1 MRSCGNENAY
11 ALLLASFLFCL
22 IAVLSLIFI
31 STSTASGSSI
41 TQWNSVTKNASN
53 NVFVDIG
60 IDESKEV
67 EFIVSSSNSN
77 LSYEWMWSVN
87 GEEVKESEGKS
98 SEFSYAFGEYGIYN
112 ISVVG
117 KGDGRTETDCAYWN
131 VTVWL
136 VIEGE
141 NDVRE
146 LEGLED
152 YTLRIAKKPERIVSM
167 APSSTEILFA
177 VGAGDSVVG
186 VTSFCN
192 YPPEVEDKVNN
203 GDIAVIGGYSTPSLE
218 KIVDLE
224 PDLIVCAYGNP
235 DDVIYSLIELGE
247 DEEKKY
253 QIYAQHSKNFDEIFT
268 HIKVTGAITK
278 CEDEASSLLN
288 ELKEKLNAI
297 EENTELL
304 EEEQRPR
311 VYYAMGSL
319 FMTTGSGTFQHDI
332 INTAGGRNIAAKY
345 FSSWGPFS
353 IEHIVEEDPQVIIYS
368 SHGSES
374 LVPEQIKSAELK
386 TVDAV
391 KNNRIYPIDENIM
404 SRPGPRVVDAV
415 EIVHGNISGLFNI
428 PGKGSTKIKG
438 AYFNVPFMNL
448 EISTK
453 GDENRA
459 LRCNI
464 TKIEENG
471 VQKKLPLG
479 KEVDFGN
486 NFTIQVEVEK
496 DLEERWSIGLYNVNE
511 RSWEFYEV
519 VEEEEDGYGDE
530 EEGDTSSYEKEKEA
544 IKAGEE
550 RTIELDDE
558 YLTNIT
564 IKAKED
570 KDVEFTNIYVN
581 VSKELSISH
590 PPGIVYRYLN
600 ITADNLT
607 GSVDWLKLN
616 FCVNKSWIAANADN
630 NTTAI
635 SLFWYDYING
645 SWAEQNTTEIGEG
658 DSKVYYT
665 AIKTSFGTFA
675 ICAPLKLGHEQSQL
689 LVPEDVVMPVTPLP
703 TSTPAYTPSTTT
715 TPTPKPLPTPLPM
728 PRQSGFEVVFA
739 VIGLLAVMFLLRRK
753 KN

>member
-1 MRSCGNENAY
+1 MRSCGSENAY

-41 TQWNSVTKNASN
+41 TQWNSVTEDASN

-117 KGDGRTETDCAYWN
+117 KGDGRTETECAYWN

-253 QIYAQHSKNFDEIFT
+253 LIYAQHSKNFDEIFT

-278 CEDEASSLLN
+278 CEDEASSLVN

-374 LVPEQIKSAELK
+374 LVLEQIKSAELK

-415 EIVHGNISGLFNI
+415 EIVHGNLSGFFNI
-428 PGKGSTKIKG
+428 
-438 AYFNVPFMNL
+438 
-448 EISTK
+448 
-453 GDENRA
+453 
-459 LRCNI
+459 
-464 TKIEENG
+464 
-471 VQKKLPLG
+471 
-479 KEVDFGN
+479 
-486 NFTIQVEVEK
+486 
-496 DLEERWSIGLYNVNE
+496 
-511 RSWEFYEV
+511 
-519 VEEEEDGYGDE
+519 VEEEAEKEEEEKGEEDGYGDE
-530 EEGDTSSYEKEKEA
+530 EEGDSSSYEKEKEA

-607 GSVDWLKLN
+607 GSVDVDWLKLN
-616 FCVNKSWIAANADN
+616 FRVNKSWIAANADN
-630 NTTAI
+630 NTAAI

-675 ICAPLKLGHEQSQL
+675 ICAPLKLGREQSQL
-689 LVPEDVVMPVTPLP
+689 SVPEDVVMPVTPLP
-703 TSTPAYTPSTTT
+703 TFTSAYTPSTTT

-753 KN
+753 KNSKQMK

>member
-1 MRSCGNENAY
+1 MRSCGSENAY

-22 IAVLSLIFI
+22 IAVLSFIFI

-77 LSYEWMWSVN
+77 SNLSYEWMWSVN

-98 SEFSYAFGEYGIYN
+98 SELSYTFGEYGIYN

-117 KGDGRTETDCAYWN
+117 KGDGRTETECAYWN

-136 VIEGE
+136 VIEEE

-278 CEDEASSLLN
+278 CEDEASSLVN

-374 LVPEQIKSAELK
+374 LVLEQIKSAELK

-415 EIVHGNISGLFNI
+415 EIVHGNLSGFFNI
-428 PGKGSTKIKG
+428 
-438 AYFNVPFMNL
+438 V
-448 EISTK
+448 
-453 GDENRA
+453 
-459 LRCNI
+459 
-464 TKIEENG
+464 EEEAE
-471 VQKKLPLG
+471 
-479 KEVDFGN
+479 KE
-486 NFTIQVEVEK
+486 EEEK
-496 DLEERWSIGLYNVNE
+496 
-511 RSWEFYEV
+511 
-519 VEEEEDGYGDE
+519 EEEDGYGDE
-530 EEGDTSSYEKEKEA
+530 EEGDSSSYEKEKEA

-607 GSVDWLKLN
+607 GSVDVDWLKLN
-616 FCVNKSWIAANADN
+616 FRVNKSWIAANADN

-665 AIKTSFGTFA
+665 TIKTSFGTFA
-675 ICAPLKLGHEQSQL
+675 ICAPLKLGREQSQL
-689 LVPEDVVMPVTPLP
+689 SVPEDVVMPVTPLP
-703 TSTPAYTPSTTT
+703 TFTSAYTPPTTT
-715 TPTPKPLPTPLPM
+715 TPTPKPLPTPLPK

>member
-1 MRSCGNENAY
+1 MRSCGSENAY

-22 IAVLSLIFI
+22 IAMLSLIFI

-77 LSYEWMWSVN
+77 SNLSYEWMWSVN

-98 SEFSYAFGEYGIYN
+98 SELSYAFGEYGIYN

-117 KGDGRTETDCAYWN
+117 KGDGRTETECAYWN

-136 VIEGE
+136 VIEEE

-253 QIYAQHSKNFDEIFT
+253 LIYAQHSKNFDEIFT

-278 CEDEASSLLN
+278 CEDEASSLVN

-374 LVPEQIKSAELK
+374 LVLEQIKSAELK

-415 EIVHGNISGLFNI
+415 EIVHGNLSGFFNI
-428 PGKGSTKIKG
+428 
-438 AYFNVPFMNL
+438 
-448 EISTK
+448 
-453 GDENRA
+453 
-459 LRCNI
+459 
-464 TKIEENG
+464 
-471 VQKKLPLG
+471 
-479 KEVDFGN
+479 
-486 NFTIQVEVEK
+486 
-496 DLEERWSIGLYNVNE
+496 
-511 RSWEFYEV
+511 
-519 VEEEEDGYGDE
+519 VEEEAEKEEEEKGEEDGYGDE

-607 GSVDWLKLN
+607 GSVDVDWLKLN
-616 FCVNKSWIAANADN
+616 FRVNKSWIAANADN

-665 AIKTSFGTFA
+665 TIKTSFGTFA
-675 ICAPLKLGHEQSQL
+675 ICAPLKLGREQSQL
-689 LVPEDVVMPVTPLP
+689 SVPEGVVMPITPLP
-703 TSTPAYTPSTTT
+703 TFTSAYTPPTTT
-715 TPTPKPLPTPLPM
+715 TPTPKPLPTPLPK

>member
-1 MRSCGNENAY
+1 MRSCGSENAY

-22 IAVLSLIFI
+22 IAMLSLIFI

-98 SEFSYAFGEYGIYN
+98 SELSYTFGEYGIYN

-136 VIEGE
+136 VIEEE

-253 QIYAQHSKNFDEIFT
+253 LIYAQHSKNFDEIFT

-278 CEDEASSLLN
+278 CEDEASSLVN

-374 LVPEQIKSAELK
+374 LVLEQIKSAELK

-415 EIVHGNISGLFNI
+415 EIVHGNLSGFFNI
-428 PGKGSTKIKG
+428 
-438 AYFNVPFMNL
+438 
-448 EISTK
+448 
-453 GDENRA
+453 
-459 LRCNI
+459 
-464 TKIEENG
+464 
-471 VQKKLPLG
+471 
-479 KEVDFGN
+479 
-486 NFTIQVEVEK
+486 
-496 DLEERWSIGLYNVNE
+496 
-511 RSWEFYEV
+511 
-519 VEEEEDGYGDE
+519 VEEEAEKEEEEKGEEDGYGDE
-530 EEGDTSSYEKEKEA
+530 EEGDSSSYEKEKEA

-607 GSVDWLKLN
+607 GSVDVDWLKLN
-616 FCVNKSWIAANADN
+616 FRVNKSWIAANADN
-630 NTTAI
+630 NTAAI

-675 ICAPLKLGHEQSQL
+675 ICAPLKLGREQSQL
-689 LVPEDVVMPVTPLP
+689 SVPEDVVMPVTPLP
-703 TSTPAYTPSTTT
+703 TFTSAYTPSTTT
-715 TPTPKPLPTPLPM
+715 TPTPKPLPTPLPK

>member
-1 MRSCGNENAY
+1 MRSCGSENAY

-22 IAVLSLIFI
+22 IAVLSFIFI

-98 SEFSYAFGEYGIYN
+98 SELSYTFGEYGIYN

-136 VIEGE
+136 VIEEE

-253 QIYAQHSKNFDEIFT
+253 LIYAQHSKNFDEIFT

-278 CEDEASSLLN
+278 CEDEASSLVN

-374 LVPEQIKSAELK
+374 LVLEQIKSAELK

-415 EIVHGNISGLFNI
+415 EIVHGNLSGFFNI
-428 PGKGSTKIKG
+428 
-438 AYFNVPFMNL
+438 
-448 EISTK
+448 
-453 GDENRA
+453 
-459 LRCNI
+459 
-464 TKIEENG
+464 
-471 VQKKLPLG
+471 
-479 KEVDFGN
+479 
-486 NFTIQVEVEK
+486 
-496 DLEERWSIGLYNVNE
+496 
-511 RSWEFYEV
+511 
-519 VEEEEDGYGDE
+519 VEEEAEKEEEEKGEEDGYGDE
-530 EEGDTSSYEKEKEA
+530 EEGDSSSYEKEKEA

-607 GSVDWLKLN
+607 GSVDVDWLKLN
-616 FCVNKSWIAANADN
+616 FRVNKSWIAANADN
-630 NTTAI
+630 NTAAI

-675 ICAPLKLGHEQSQL
+675 ICAPLKLGREQSQL
-689 LVPEDVVMPVTPLP
+689 SVPEDVVMPVTPLP
-703 TSTPAYTPSTTT
+703 TFTSAYTPSTTT
-715 TPTPKPLPTPLPM
+715 TPTPKPLPTPLPK

>member
-1 MRSCGNENAY
+1 MRSCGSENAY

-22 IAVLSLIFI
+22 IAMLSLIFI

-98 SEFSYAFGEYGIYN
+98 SELSYAFGEYGIYN

-117 KGDGRTETDCAYWN
+117 KGDGRTETECAYWN

-136 VIEGE
+136 VIEEE

-278 CEDEASSLLN
+278 CEDEASSLVN

-374 LVPEQIKSAELK
+374 LVLEQIKSAELK

-415 EIVHGNISGLFNI
+415 EIVHGNLSGFFNI
-428 PGKGSTKIKG
+428 
-438 AYFNVPFMNL
+438 
-448 EISTK
+448 
-453 GDENRA
+453 
-459 LRCNI
+459 
-464 TKIEENG
+464 
-471 VQKKLPLG
+471 
-479 KEVDFGN
+479 
-486 NFTIQVEVEK
+486 
-496 DLEERWSIGLYNVNE
+496 
-511 RSWEFYEV
+511 
-519 VEEEEDGYGDE
+519 VEEEAEKEEEEKGEEDGYGDE
-530 EEGDTSSYEKEKEA
+530 EEGDSSSYEKEKEA

-607 GSVDWLKLN
+607 GSVDVDWLKLN
-616 FCVNKSWIAANADN
+616 FRVNKSWIAANADN

-675 ICAPLKLGHEQSQL
+675 ICAPLKLGREQSQL
-689 LVPEDVVMPVTPLP
+689 SVPEDVVMPVTPLP
-703 TSTPAYTPSTTT
+703 TFTSAYTPPTTT
-715 TPTPKPLPTPLPM
+715 TPTPKPLPTPLPK

>member
-1 MRSCGNENAY
+1 M
-11 ALLLASFLFCL
+11 
-22 IAVLSLIFI
+22 LSLIFI

-77 LSYEWMWSVN
+77 SNLSYEWMWSVN

-98 SEFSYAFGEYGIYN
+98 SELSYAFGEYGIYN

-136 VIEGE
+136 VIEEE

-278 CEDEASSLLN
+278 CEDEASSLVN

-374 LVPEQIKSAELK
+374 LVLEQIKSAELK

-415 EIVHGNISGLFNI
+415 EIVHGNLSGFFNI
-428 PGKGSTKIKG
+428 
-438 AYFNVPFMNL
+438 
-448 EISTK
+448 
-453 GDENRA
+453 
-459 LRCNI
+459 
-464 TKIEENG
+464 
-471 VQKKLPLG
+471 
-479 KEVDFGN
+479 
-486 NFTIQVEVEK
+486 
-496 DLEERWSIGLYNVNE
+496 
-511 RSWEFYEV
+511 
-519 VEEEEDGYGDE
+519 VEEEAEKEEEEKGEEDGYGDE

-607 GSVDWLKLN
+607 GSVDVDWLKLN
-616 FCVNKSWIAANADN
+616 FRVNKSWIAANADN

-665 AIKTSFGTFA
+665 TIKTSFGTFA
-675 ICAPLKLGHEQSQL
+675 ICAPLKLGREQSQL
-689 LVPEDVVMPVTPLP
+689 SVPEGVVMPITPLP
-703 TSTPAYTPSTTT
+703 TFTSAYTPPTTT
-715 TPTPKPLPTPLPM
+715 TPTPKPLPTPLPK

>member
-1 MRSCGNENAY
+1 MRSCGSENAY

-22 IAVLSLIFI
+22 IAVLSFIFI

-98 SEFSYAFGEYGIYN
+98 SELSYTFGEYGIYN

-136 VIEGE
+136 VIEEE

-253 QIYAQHSKNFDEIFT
+253 LIYAQHSKNFDEIFT

-278 CEDEASSLLN
+278 CEDEASSLVN

-374 LVPEQIKSAELK
+374 LVLEQIKSAELK

-415 EIVHGNISGLFNI
+415 EIVHGNLSGFFNI
-428 PGKGSTKIKG
+428 
-438 AYFNVPFMNL
+438 
-448 EISTK
+448 
-453 GDENRA
+453 
-459 LRCNI
+459 
-464 TKIEENG
+464 
-471 VQKKLPLG
+471 
-479 KEVDFGN
+479 
-486 NFTIQVEVEK
+486 
-496 DLEERWSIGLYNVNE
+496 
-511 RSWEFYEV
+511 
-519 VEEEEDGYGDE
+519 VEEEAEKEEEEKGEEDGYGDE
-530 EEGDTSSYEKEKEA
+530 EEGDSSSYEKEKEA

-607 GSVDWLKLN
+607 GSVDVDWLKLN
-616 FCVNKSWIAANADN
+616 FRVNKSWIAANADN

-675 ICAPLKLGHEQSQL
+675 ICAPLKLGREQSQL
-689 LVPEDVVMPVTPLP
+689 SVPEDVVMPVTPLP
-703 TSTPAYTPSTTT
+703 TFTSAYTPPTTT
-715 TPTPKPLPTPLPM
+715 TPTPKPLPTPLPK

>member
-1 MRSCGNENAY
+1 MRSCGSENAY

-77 LSYEWMWSVN
+77 SKLSYEWMWSVN

-117 KGDGRTETDCAYWN
+117 KGDGRTETECAYWN

-253 QIYAQHSKNFDEIFT
+253 LIYAQHSKNFDEIFT

-368 SHGSES
+368 SHGSAS

-415 EIVHGNISGLFNI
+415 EIVHGNLSGFFNI
-428 PGKGSTKIKG
+428 
-438 AYFNVPFMNL
+438 
-448 EISTK
+448 
-453 GDENRA
+453 
-459 LRCNI
+459 
-464 TKIEENG
+464 
-471 VQKKLPLG
+471 
-479 KEVDFGN
+479 
-486 NFTIQVEVEK
+486 
-496 DLEERWSIGLYNVNE
+496 
-511 RSWEFYEV
+511 
-519 VEEEEDGYGDE
+519 VEEEAEKEEEEKGEEDGYGDE
-530 EEGDTSSYEKEKEA
+530 EEGDSSSYEKEKEA

-558 YLTNIT
+558 YLTNIS

-616 FCVNKSWIAANADN
+616 FRVNKSWIAANADN

-689 LVPEDVVMPVTPLP
+689 SVPEDVVMPITPLP
-703 TSTPAYTPSTTT
+703 TSTPAYTPPATT

>member
-1 MRSCGNENAY
+1 M
-11 ALLLASFLFCL
+11 
-22 IAVLSLIFI
+22 LSLIFI

-77 LSYEWMWSVN
+77 SNLSYEWMWSVN

-98 SEFSYAFGEYGIYN
+98 SELSYAFGEYGIYN

-117 KGDGRTETDCAYWN
+117 KGDGRTETECAYWN

-136 VIEGE
+136 VIEEE

-278 CEDEASSLLN
+278 CEDEASSLVN

-374 LVPEQIKSAELK
+374 LVLEQIKSAELK

-415 EIVHGNISGLFNI
+415 EIVHGNLSGFFNI
-428 PGKGSTKIKG
+428 
-438 AYFNVPFMNL
+438 
-448 EISTK
+448 
-453 GDENRA
+453 
-459 LRCNI
+459 
-464 TKIEENG
+464 
-471 VQKKLPLG
+471 
-479 KEVDFGN
+479 
-486 NFTIQVEVEK
+486 
-496 DLEERWSIGLYNVNE
+496 
-511 RSWEFYEV
+511 
-519 VEEEEDGYGDE
+519 VEEEAEKEEEEKGEEDGYGDE

-607 GSVDWLKLN
+607 GSVDVDWLKLN
-616 FCVNKSWIAANADN
+616 FRVNKSWIAANADN

-675 ICAPLKLGHEQSQL
+675 ICAPLKLGREQSQL
-689 LVPEDVVMPVTPLP
+689 SVPEDVVMPVTPLP
-703 TSTPAYTPSTTT
+703 TFTSAYTPPTTT
-715 TPTPKPLPTPLPM
+715 TPTPKPLPTPLPK

>member
-1 MRSCGNENAY
+1 M
-11 ALLLASFLFCL
+11 
-22 IAVLSLIFI
+22 LSLIFI

-77 LSYEWMWSVN
+77 SNLSYEWMWSVN

-98 SEFSYAFGEYGIYN
+98 SELSYAFGEYGIYN

-117 KGDGRTETDCAYWN
+117 KGDGRTETECAYWN

-136 VIEGE
+136 VIEEE

-278 CEDEASSLLN
+278 CEDEASSLVN

-374 LVPEQIKSAELK
+374 LVLEQIKSAELK

-415 EIVHGNISGLFNI
+415 EIVHGNLSGFFNI
-428 PGKGSTKIKG
+428 
-438 AYFNVPFMNL
+438 
-448 EISTK
+448 
-453 GDENRA
+453 
-459 LRCNI
+459 
-464 TKIEENG
+464 
-471 VQKKLPLG
+471 
-479 KEVDFGN
+479 
-486 NFTIQVEVEK
+486 
-496 DLEERWSIGLYNVNE
+496 
-511 RSWEFYEV
+511 
-519 VEEEEDGYGDE
+519 VEEEAEKEEEEKGEEDGYGDE

-607 GSVDWLKLN
+607 GSVDVDWLKLN
-616 FCVNKSWIAANADN
+616 FRVNKSWIAANADN

-665 AIKTSFGTFA
+665 TIKTSFGTFA
-675 ICAPLKLGHEQSQL
+675 ICAPLKLGREQSQL
-689 LVPEDVVMPVTPLP
+689 SVPEGVVMPITPLP
-703 TSTPAYTPSTTT
+703 TFTSAYTPPTTT
-715 TPTPKPLPTPLPM
+715 TPTPKPLPTPLPK

>member
-1 MRSCGNENAY
+1 MRSCGSENAY

-136 VIEGE
+136 VIEEE

-278 CEDEASSLLN
+278 CEDEASSLVN

-374 LVPEQIKSAELK
+374 LVIEQIKSAELK

-404 SRPGPRVVDAV
+404 SRPGPRAVDAV
-415 EIVHGNISGLFNI
+415 EIVHGNLSGFFNI
-428 PGKGSTKIKG
+428 
-438 AYFNVPFMNL
+438 V
-448 EISTK
+448 
-453 GDENRA
+453 
-459 LRCNI
+459 
-464 TKIEENG
+464 EEEAE
-471 VQKKLPLG
+471 
-479 KEVDFGN
+479 KE
-486 NFTIQVEVEK
+486 EEEK
-496 DLEERWSIGLYNVNE
+496 
-511 RSWEFYEV
+511 
-519 VEEEEDGYGDE
+519 EEEDGYGDE
-530 EEGDTSSYEKEKEA
+530 EEGDSLSYEKEKEA

-600 ITADNLT
+600 ITADNLI
-607 GSVDWLKLN
+607 GSVDVDWLKLN
-616 FCVNKSWIAANADN
+616 FRVNKSWIAANADN
-630 NTTAI
+630 NTAAI

-675 ICAPLKLGHEQSQL
+675 ICAPLKLGREQSQL
-689 LVPEDVVMPVTPLP
+689 SVPEDVVMPVMPLP
-703 TSTPAYTPSTTT
+703 TFTSAYTPSTTT

-728 PRQSGFEVVFA
+728 PRQSGFEVFFA

>member
-1 MRSCGNENAY
+1 MRSCGSENAY

-22 IAVLSLIFI
+22 IAMLSLIFI

-77 LSYEWMWSVN
+77 SNLSYEWMWSVN

-98 SEFSYAFGEYGIYN
+98 SELSYAFGEYGIYN

-136 VIEGE
+136 VIEEE

-278 CEDEASSLLN
+278 CEDEASSLVN

-374 LVPEQIKSAELK
+374 LVLEQIKSAELK

-415 EIVHGNISGLFNI
+415 EIVHGNLSGFFNI
-428 PGKGSTKIKG
+428 
-438 AYFNVPFMNL
+438 
-448 EISTK
+448 
-453 GDENRA
+453 
-459 LRCNI
+459 
-464 TKIEENG
+464 
-471 VQKKLPLG
+471 
-479 KEVDFGN
+479 
-486 NFTIQVEVEK
+486 
-496 DLEERWSIGLYNVNE
+496 
-511 RSWEFYEV
+511 
-519 VEEEEDGYGDE
+519 VEEEAEKEEEEKGEEDGYGDE

-607 GSVDWLKLN
+607 GSVDVDWLKLN
-616 FCVNKSWIAANADN
+616 FRVNKSWIAANADN

-665 AIKTSFGTFA
+665 TIKTSFGTFA
-675 ICAPLKLGHEQSQL
+675 ICAPLKLGREQSQL
-689 LVPEDVVMPVTPLP
+689 SVPEGVVMPITPLP
-703 TSTPAYTPSTTT
+703 TFTSAYTPPTTT
-715 TPTPKPLPTPLPM
+715 TPTPKPLPTPLPK